1 MSEFVNSLN
10 PEQRAAFEAEMTRVR
25 EEEASKRPA
34 SGRRTDACGN
44 LNLKIGKASAIS
56 FYGWGRFPVTTFAPN
71 LLTILN
77 HADELRV
84 YMVEHKDAL
93 SWGKGLEVG
102 TDAPSDETI
111 LGIEDDSDEDVS
123 DETDED

>member
-10 PEQRAAFEAEMTRVR
+10 PEQLAAFEAEMTRVR
-25 EEEASKRPA
+25 EEESSKRPP

-44 LNLKIGKASAIS
+44 LNLKIGKAHAIS

-77 HADELRV
+77 HADALRE
-84 YMVEHKDAL
+84 YMVANKDSL
-93 SWGKGLEVG
+93 SWGKGTEVG
-102 TDAPSDETI
+102 DEAPSDEEI
-111 LGIEDDSDEDVS
+111 LGIADVS
-123 DETDED
+123 DDDETDED